1 MITTK
6 HNIVWDLFIRIFH
19 WTLVAAFIISY
30 LTEGEVYLH
39 FYSGWYIVILLIC
52 RVLWGFIGSKHARF
66 IDFIKAPTEIIDYAK
81 SLRKNDGSIK
91 HYVGHNPLGG
101 LMVVAMLLSLSLTC
115 ATGVLLYSEDG
126 KAIFSFTQYSP
137 TASVEEDHPT
147 ENTTTPYLN
156 KHLKSSLSNDDD
168 KLFDEKYEQ
177 QATTVNVSP
186 NRTNYDEDEDEDE
199 NEGEGEGD
207 EFLKETHELLAN
219 LTILLILLHIA
230 GVILSSRLH
239 QESLIKAMFTG
250 KKSNQ

>member
-52 RVLWGFIGSKHARF
+52 RILWGFIGSKHARF
-66 IDFIKAPTEIIDYAK
+66 IDFIKPPTEIIDYAK

-115 ATGVLLYSEDG
+115 VTGVLLYSEDG

-147 ENTTTPYLN
+147 EDTTTPYLN
-156 KHLKSSLSNDDD
+156 KHLKSSLNDDDDDD
-168 KLFDEKYEQ
+168 KLINEKYEQ
-177 QATTVNVSP
+177 QATTVNASP
-186 NRTNYDEDEDEDE
+186 NRTNYDEDE
-199 NEGEGEGD
+199 NEGEGE
-207 EFLKETHELLAN
+207 EFLKEIHELLAN

-239 QESLIKAMFTG
+239 QENLIKAMFTG
-250 KKSNQ
+250 KKSN